1 MCCISACSFNFI
13 YCEESK
19 FVQFRR
25 ISQGF
30 VGMAEKNYTRHFCS
44 ALSSAFLE
52 WLLMLLLLLDVLIQY
67 IGSKLARFCKLQM
80 PCLLCSRIDRIFGNA
95 KAEFFGDLICDDHKM
110 EISSLVYCDTHE
122 KLADVH
128 GMCQACFPVFANG
141 KKINS
146 VVYNSSMNFEHNDGA
161 CLQRKSYEDDIV
173 YSERSQRTRH
183 CSCCSEPFKNKSHL
197 DGMRGKCNFGN
208 DVARVGFSS
217 GFRSLHHSGKLGTD
231 DRLSHVGYCGLKD
244 ASDSD
249 VDFAYSDDE
258 HGNVIVLG
266 TDTTNKGVT
275 LTDFSNEMIQEKLIQ
290 TEPMIPE
297 LSFSVCEKELLPV
310 VSNDSVAKS
319 LEELECVQV
328 KSMTNGPSSSE
339 LISEQIPT
347 EVSNPKGSLGDGP
360 NFSSSGEANK
370 TLIPDGNLK
379 ASQLLNDTLP
389 TATNASKLD
398 FGLKGSL
405 LSPRFAEIVSR
416 RCGNRVPDDLK
427 SVQQQLPNSRG
438 LEFSWNDFVSSP
450 RVPGQIDDFKPSDCS
465 NSIIMQN
472 ITAKRLSAD
481 RIETASECSDV
492 STVHRFFGETNFDQ
506 LKQQAELDMDFVKI
520 LYKELEEERSASA
533 ISANQAMNMIN
544 RLQEEKA
551 AMQMEALQY
560 LRMME
565 EQAEYDQEALQNA
578 NELLTQREKEI
589 QDLEA
594 VVESYRR
601 RYGDEPLSEI
611 VPELLND
618 LQEREA
624 CQS

>member
-1 MCCISACSFNFI
+1 
-13 YCEESK
+13 
-19 FVQFRR
+19 
-25 ISQGF
+25 
-30 VGMAEKNYTRHFCS
+30 MAEKKDTPHFCS

-52 WLLMLLLLLDVLIQY
+52 WLLMLLLLFDVLIQY
-67 IGSKLARFCKLQM
+67 LGSKLARFCKLQM
-80 PCLLCSRIDRIFGNA
+80 PCLLCTRRDRIFGNA

-122 KLADVH
+122 NLADVH
-128 GMCQACFPVFANG
+128 GMCQACFPVFAIG
-141 KKINS
+141 KKLDS
-146 VVYNSSMNFEHNDGA
+146 GVYNPLMNFEHNDGA

-173 YSERSQRTRH
+173 YGEHSRRTRH
-183 CSCCSEPFKNKSHL
+183 CSCCSEPFKSKLHRNGL
-197 DGMRGKCNFGN
+197 LRNDYFGD
-208 DVARVGFSS
+208 DVAEVGFSS
-217 GFRSLHHSGKLGTD
+217 GLRSFHPSGKLGTD
-231 DRLSHVGYCGLKD
+231 DRLSHVGYSGLKD

-258 HGNVIVLG
+258 LGNVIVLG
-266 TDTTNKGVT
+266 TETISKGVT

-290 TEPMIPE
+290 TEPLIPE
-297 LSFSVCEKELLPV
+297 LSFSVCEKQLHPV
-310 VSNDSVAKS
+310 VSNDSAAQS
-319 LEELECVQV
+319 LEELECIQV
-328 KSMTNGPSSSE
+328 KSVSNVSSSSE

-347 EVSNPKGSLGDGP
+347 EELNP
-360 NFSSSGEANK
+360 
-370 TLIPDGNLK
+370 K
-379 ASQLLNDTLP
+379 ASQLLNDTLQ
-389 TATNASKLD
+389 TTTNASKLD

-427 SVQQQLPNSRG
+427 SVQQPLPNSRA

-450 RVPGQIDDFKPSDCS
+450 RVSGQIDEFKPSDCS

-472 ITAKRLSAD
+472 ITSKRLSAD
-481 RIETASECSDV
+481 RNETVSECSDV
-492 STVHRFFGETNFDQ
+492 STVHRFFGDTNFDQ
-506 LKQQAELDMDFVKI
+506 SKQLAELDMDFVKV

-611 VPELLND
+611 
-618 LQEREA
+618 
-624 CQS
+624 